1 MAKQRRDI
9 FTGKPRKATVIEQLF
24 DSVTPPS
31 NKEVNEPTNKKL
43 DRLIDRARK
52 DAYRSIKKKS
62 GTYRR
67 GK

>member
-1 MAKQRRDI
+1 MSKRLDV
-9 FTGKPRKATVIEQLF
+9 FTGKPRKGTVIEQIF

-31 NKEVNEPTNKKL
+31 NREVNEPTNKKI
-43 DRLIDRARK
+43 DRLVEKARQN
-52 DAYRSIKKKS
+52 ARREIKRKS

>member
-1 MAKQRRDI
+1 MSKRLDV
-9 FTGKPRKATVIEQLF
+9 FTGKPRKGTVIEQIF

-43 DRLIDRARK
+43 DRLINRARK

>member
-43 DRLIDRARK
+43 DRIVNRARK
-52 DAYRSIKKKS
+52 DALRSLKRKS